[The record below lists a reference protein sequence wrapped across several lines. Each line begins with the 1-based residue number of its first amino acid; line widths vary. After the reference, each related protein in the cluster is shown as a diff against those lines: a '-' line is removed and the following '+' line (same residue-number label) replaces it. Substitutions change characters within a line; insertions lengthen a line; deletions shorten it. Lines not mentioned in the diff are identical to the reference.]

1 MAQVARQ
8 NIGLSAPQS
17 RQDIVSA
24 LLTQYGNSF
33 ASDGTSPSGS
43 AFSPVPADKEL
54 PPPPPGSDS
63 MRNKP
68 LPAVQRA
75 EQRMSTKFQL
85 RSKLTFIFL
94 LSHDCPE
101 SSRSRL
107 RKLGRVLSLVCI
119 SSSAYVHHTLPRHA
133 RAVTFSIATPFQ
145 STCLPL
151 FGSNDTARRC
161 HSHHN

>member
-8 NIGLSAPQS
+8 NVGLSAPQS

-54 PPPPPGSDS
+54 PPPPPGSDT

-85 RSKLTFIFL
+85 RSKPTFTFVL
-94 LSHDCPE
+94 LHACPQIP
-101 SSRSRL
+101 RNRL
-107 RKLGRVLSLVCI
+107 RKLDRVRSLFFT
-119 SSSAYVHHTLPRHA
+119 SSSAYFHHTQPRHA
-133 RAVTFSIATPFQ
+133 RVVTCDCDTFSANV
-145 STCLPL
+145 SVPL
-151 FGSNDTARRC
+151 WWQ
-161 HSHHN
+161 

>member
-24 LLTQYGNSF
+24 LLNQYGSSF

-43 AFSPVPADKEL
+43 TFSPVPADKEL
-54 PPPPPGSDS
+54 PPPPPSSDS

-85 RSKLTFIFL
+85 RSKLTLIFL
-94 LSHDCPE
+94 LSHACPE
-101 SSRSRL
+101 SSRNRL
-107 RKLGRVLSLVCI
+107 RKLDCVLWLVCT
-119 SSSAYVHHTLPRHA
+119 SSSSYVHHTLPR
-133 RAVTFSIATPFQ
+133 RAVAITFDCDAFSVNVSATLLWQ
-145 STCLPL
+145 
-151 FGSNDTARRC
+151 
-161 HSHHN
+161 

>member
-8 NIGLSAPQS
+8 NVGLSAPQS

-54 PPPPPGSDS
+54 PPPPPGSDT

-85 RSKLTFIFL
+85 RSKLIVIFL
-94 LSHDCPE
+94 LLHACRKIRAVDCE
-101 SSRSRL
+101 SLIAFVRYCTLARAHVFTTPIHVML
-107 RKLGRVLSLVCI
+107 ELSL
-119 SSSAYVHHTLPRHA
+119 
-133 RAVTFSIATPFQ
+133 SIATPFQ
-145 STCLPL
+145 STCLSL
-151 FGSNDTARRC
+151 FGGNDAARRC
-161 HSHHN
+161 HLHHN